1 MKKETKDR
9 AKLAVGGIAIGTA
22 LAAPLGENIRKFAHN
37 RIPISDNNLSE
48 ENKKL
53 YSKLGRIAKNQ
64 KTYLTNGHNQEDY
77 YTSSIPKERIEQA
90 KREIKLAKRNF
101 ANYRFERTLQKA
113 SSGNPS
119 LKGTSHKLENK
130 STRNWIK
137 DAKSILNSKDLINIG
152 DKNRNESGAFLAH
165 ELGHSMHKN
174 GRGGSKIGKIA
185 HNLRD
190 EVGEFESKLSK
201 GVYKKTGIKLYDTHI
216 SNGLGI
222 TSGLLSGIKA
232 GRDEKKGKK
241 ESVLNKLA
249 PYAVPLAYKSP
260 TLVSEFEA
268 SRQGMKLLKQA
279 GASKGYRKAAGKT
292 LGAAFGTYAST
303 LAAPLLA
310 AYGARQVGKVVG
322 RNTVRNNKKKDDN
335 TKD

>member
-1 MKKETKDR
+1 MV
-9 AKLAVGGIAIGTA
+9 L
-22 LAAPLGENIRKFAHN
+22 
-37 RIPISDNNLSE
+37 
-48 ENKKL
+48 
-53 YSKLGRIAKNQ
+53 
-64 KTYLTNGHNQEDY
+64 
-77 YTSSIPKERIEQA
+77 
-90 KREIKLAKRNF
+90 
-101 ANYRFERTLQKA
+101 
-113 SSGNPS
+113 
-119 LKGTSHKLENK
+119 
-130 STRNWIK
+130 
-137 DAKSILNSKDLINIG
+137 
-152 DKNRNESGAFLAH
+152 
-165 ELGHSMHKN
+165 
-174 GRGGSKIGKIA
+174 
-185 HNLRD
+185 
-190 EVGEFESKLSK
+190 
-201 GVYKKTGIKLYDTHI
+201 
-216 SNGLGI
+216 